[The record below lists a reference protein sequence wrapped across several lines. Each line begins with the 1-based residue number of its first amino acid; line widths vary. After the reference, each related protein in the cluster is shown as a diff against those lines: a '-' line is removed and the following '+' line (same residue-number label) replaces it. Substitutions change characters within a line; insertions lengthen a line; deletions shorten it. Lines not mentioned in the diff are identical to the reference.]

1 MRVYL
6 PATLALLRRWVAA
19 GEVPP
24 GTGYALTPGLR
35 AQLVGDDEELEHA
48 AAYRAARA
56 SLRLLDAADEPRR
69 VVLAVET
76 GDTLEGVEVRDDL
89 DDGAVRITTTLPLR
103 SVAAGMLDGPE
114 AAGAVR
120 AAAAV
125 VDDADL
131 GDEDAE
137 ITVGDAEDHDLLW
150 YAAQELADL

>member
-19 GEVPP
+19 AEVPP

-35 AQLVGDDEELEHA
+35 AQLVGDDDELEHA

-69 VVLAVET
+69 VVVVVET
-76 GDTLEGVEVRDDL
+76 GSDAGTVEVRDDL
-89 DDGAVRITTTLPLR
+89 DDGAVRTTIALPLR
-103 SVAAGMLDGPE
+103 SVAAGMVDGAE
-114 AAGAVR
+114 AEAAVR

-131 GDEDAE
+131 GDEEAE
-137 ITVGDAEDHDLLW
+137 LAVGDAEDHDLLW
-150 YAAQELADL
+150 YATQELADL